1 MCAGRRGP
9 QVPWGEVRH
18 LARPARYIPQTP
30 RRAALFHPS
39 YYRPEKLVAR
49 DHDNLSEPNQP
60 LTYFALPQHCT
71 LWTGGNPLWSL
82 SEFGFVPHFA
92 WASRNGPFPASW
104 RPQPP
109 ISAFWLRSVIR
120 ARRSVSASDYRRV
133 SCSSTQECRFPSAFL
148 WFYKV
153 KSFTFNIGSRI
164 SVPLPSV

>member
-18 LARPARYIPQTP
+18 LARPAGYIPRTP

-49 DHDNLSEPNQP
+49 DHNNLSEPNQP
-60 LTYFALPQHCT
+60 LTYFTPPRHCT
-71 LWTGGNPLWSL
+71 LWTGGNPLWPL
-82 SEFGFVPHFA
+82 TEIGFIPHLA
-92 WASRNGPFPASW
+92 WASRNRPFPGSR
-104 RPQPP
+104 RPQPL
-109 ISAFWLRSVIR
+109 IGAFWLRSATR

-148 WFYKV
+148 RFYTV

-164 SVPLPSV
+164 SVPLPSG